1 MKIQLYII
9 TLLYLL
15 LFSCKETITN
25 PNDKEPKDTTTY
37 FTNCPI
43 YDESKYGQ
51 ADCDRLFS
59 VSHDGKYAVI
69 AKHWSGI
76 VANIFLSDRYIL
88 NLQTGEYILIG
99 GNENGQVG
107 GDGRAIEFDSL
118 QFPNLL
124 FIQHYERFRFCPYNS
139 NIMVFGAYCIY
150 DTTGDNKSE
159 ARFYNIF
166 TYEIS
171 TKKLTN
177 ITPKSFGKWGMPTLT
192 PVYWLNTSKEGN
204 DVFLLGL
211 QNGWHEFNLQ
221 TNVITKTELPF
232 NDDGYSIFSNDL
244 KTFQF
249 RVTHGYAVAPNK
261 YFLNEKEV
269 KLYDSLPIYTL
280 FGEKISFDN
289 RYLLLS
295 FYAYSGKDDSTFF
308 KRYGEIWVVEIEKLK
323 NSVEPLKDFTKINL
337 RYRHCLNLSSEML
350 FSPQNTILV
359 SMHPSNSRQG
369 NVYEMDLK
377 GNILRKIT
385 NN

>member
-1 MKIQLYII
+1 MKVQLYII

-15 LFSCKETITN
+15 LLSCKETITN
-25 PNDKEPKDTTTY
+25 PNDKEPKDTST
-37 FTNCPI
+37 FFPNCPI

-59 VSHDGKYAVI
+59 VSYDGKYAVI
-69 AKHWSGI
+69 AKHWGGIISNISLSG
-76 VANIFLSDRYIL
+76 RYIL
-88 NLQTGEYILIG
+88 NIQNGEYILIG
-99 GNENGQVG
+99 GNENGQIG
-107 GDGRAIEFDSL
+107 GNGRAMEFDTL
-118 QFPNLL
+118 HFPNLMR
-124 FIQHYERFRFCPYNS
+124 IRNYELFRFCPYNS
-139 NIMVFGAYCIY
+139 NIIVFGAECDY
-150 DTTGDNKSE
+150 DTVGDRKSVKT
-159 ARFYNIF
+159 FYNIF
-166 TYEIS
+166 TYEIT

-177 ITPKSFGKWGMPTLT
+177 ITPKSFGKWGLPTLT

-211 QNGWHEFNLQ
+211 QNGWHEYNLQ
-221 TNVITKTELPF
+221 TNELYKTSLPF
-232 NDDGYSIFSNDL
+232 NNNENTIFSNDS
-244 KTFQF
+244 KTYQF

-269 KLYDSLPIYTL
+269 KLFDSLSIYTL

-308 KRYGEIWVVEIEKLK
+308 KRYGEIWIVEIEKLK

-337 RYRHCLNLSSEML
+337 RYRHCLNLSSEMV
-350 FSPQNTILV
+350 FTPHNTILV